1 MLVQLQ
7 AIQWS
12 AIQTATKATSPN
24 SITTNQTVN
33 RLAAPHKTQS
43 LKDLLKVMLKAPYP
57 LNKILA

>member
-24 SITTNQTVN
+24 SITTNQTVSQ
-33 RLAAPHKTQS
+33 LAAPHKTQS
-43 LKDLLKVMLKAPYP
+43 LKVKVLLKAPYP